1 MPVERE
7 VTHGSAIAYPAAVTG
22 QREPTGDD
30 LEELTELTG
39 SQEEG
44 DQVFYRRQS
53 EVEDGEREFNDTA
66 EYEGELVADP
76 DDDRTVRID
85 DLLGTELRQGE
96 TDDPNIAA
104 EEGLT
109 YVPPI
114 DPPVIP
120 SYDDPQGAEI
130 AAGFGSTGEDEPFDA
145 DHESQLVPLTDD
157 MEERVRE
164 ALRADAATSMYADLL
179 AIGTRSGTVAVRGV
193 VDDIDDTDNIIEV
206 ISRVTGVDNVIDEL
220 DVPGVT
226 D

>member
-1 MPVERE
+1 MMRFM
-7 VTHGSAIAYPAAVTG
+7 SG
-22 QREPTGDD
+22 QRD
-30 LEELTELTG
+30 
-39 SQEEG
+39 
-44 DQVFYRRQS
+44 DQVFYRRQD
-53 EVEDGEREFNDTA
+53 EVEDRREFNDTA
-66 EYEGELVADP
+66 EYEGEATIDPEDP
-76 DDDRTVRID
+76 DAVRLD
-85 DLLGTELRQGE
+85 DLTEGELREGE

-120 SYDDPQGAEI
+120 SFDDPQGIEV
-130 AAGFGSTGEDEPFDA
+130 AAGFGSTGNDEPFDT
-145 DHESQLVPLTDD
+145 DHESELVSLTDD

-164 ALRADAATSMYADLL
+164 ALRADAATSMYADFLV
-179 AIGTRSGTVAVRGV
+179 IGSRGGTVVVRGE